1 MSEIVSILKAL
12 WKAEEALFAAQAA
25 PENPKT
31 FLEGSMPASMPLW
44 SAKGLSRNAFKS
56 YRPQGLRVRL

>member
-1 MSEIVSILKAL
+1 MSGIVSILKAL

-25 PENPKT
+25 PEKSED
-31 FLEGSMPASMPLW
+31 LLGRVHARIDALW